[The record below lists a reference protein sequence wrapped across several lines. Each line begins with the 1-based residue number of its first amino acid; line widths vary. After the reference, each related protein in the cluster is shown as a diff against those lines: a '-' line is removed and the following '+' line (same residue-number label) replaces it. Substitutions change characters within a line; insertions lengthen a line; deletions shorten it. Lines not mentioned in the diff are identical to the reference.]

1 VVIAIPLLTFAGMSR
16 MRPKRLL
23 ADKAYD
29 ANSLRRWLKV
39 RRIRA
44 VIPSTATRTKPFSL
58 DRKAYKRRNQIERFF
73 ARLKNWRRIATRL
86 MIAWPAITLRP
97 SRLYLQSSQGTE

>member
-1 VVIAIPLLTFAGMSR
+1 MGR

-44 VIPSTATRTKPFSL
+44 VIPSTATRTKPFGL
-58 DRKAYKRRNQIERFF
+58 GRKAYKRRNHIERFF
-73 ARLKNWRRIATRL
+73 ARLTNWRRIATRYDRL
-86 MIAWPAITLRP
+86 ARNYFAAITLV
-97 SRLYLQSSQGTE
+97 SSIIAWT